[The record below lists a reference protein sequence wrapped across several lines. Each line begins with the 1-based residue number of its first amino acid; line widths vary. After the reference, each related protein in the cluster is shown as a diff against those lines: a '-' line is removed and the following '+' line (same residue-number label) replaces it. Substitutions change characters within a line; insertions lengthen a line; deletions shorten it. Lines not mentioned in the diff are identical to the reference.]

1 MTSSRVPAEAA
12 TTFALETLT
21 DDAALACGED
31 PVEFRITN
39 AVVLNPQSG
48 AGCSSKV
55 VSACLRAGAARFG
68 WQPRGDGSRPP
79 RHRGAFVGSGL
90 AAATSPATF
99 ARGRH
104 DRTEHR
110 LVSMYDF
117 GAVFTEVRVHVTS
130 GEVAVTRVLG
140 VFSASCSPMTTQLR
154 RGVAQ
159 GVQWALG
166 RQSAFDDRVVDICFV
181 DDESFVRPMG
191 PIREIAVVG
200 TAASIANA
208 FRHATGT
215 RVHALP
221 ITVAGRAS
229 VRAR

>member
-1 MTSSRVPAEAA
+1 MTGPRVPAEAA

-31 PVEFRITN
+31 PVEFRIAN
-39 AVVLNPQSG
+39 AAVLNPQSG
-48 AGCSSKV
+48 AGCSSNV
-55 VSACLRAGAARFG
+55 VSTCLRAGATGFG
-68 WQPRGDGSRPP
+68 WQPRRGGSRPP
-79 RHRGAFVGSGL
+79 RHRGAFVGSGV

-99 ARGRH
+99 IRSGPEAS
-104 DRTEHR
+104 DHR

-117 GAVFTEVRVHVTS
+117 GAVFTEVRVHATRGHV
-130 GEVAVTRVLG
+130 GVTRILG

-159 GVQWALG
+159 GVQWALRG
-166 RQSAFDDRVVDICFV
+166 QPLLHERVVDIGFV
-181 DDESFVRPMG
+181 DDESFVIPMG

-208 FRHATGT
+208 FHHATGT
-215 RVHALP
+215 RVQALP
-221 ITVAGRAS
+221 ITAASHPGLRAG
-229 VRAR
+229 